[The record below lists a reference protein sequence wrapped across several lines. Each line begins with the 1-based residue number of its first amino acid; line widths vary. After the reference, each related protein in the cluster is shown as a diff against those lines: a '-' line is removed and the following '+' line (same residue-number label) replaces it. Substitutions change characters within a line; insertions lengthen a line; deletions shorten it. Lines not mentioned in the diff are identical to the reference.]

1 MTIEGKSAEQH
12 CLDIYSLSLSNIASI
27 VLDEILTVT
36 TTKECVQTCSATDI
50 ARFKREAA
58 GKRKPYTLHNGAS
71 SIKKVNST
79 LEPIGTEEFDNKLK
93 LSLIHRSKVAKT
105 SKAPTGKGVAK
116 GFKVAKGYLRGLLG
130 HTGSPLS
137 SAIRGVDPGV
147 SLDKVPRSGGRSI
160 SPNRRYARKQ
170 HVSVKKIPLH
180 HLSPLNKT
188 ASGPKDKKEGLEE
201 IRKLRMEKLRAVEEA
216 KEAEVGNRRLLDR
229 EEEESVGRL
238 EVEVEGEEGR
248 IEAMTG
254 GNEAVAAYRQS
265 P

>member
-1 MTIEGKSAEQH
+1 M
-12 CLDIYSLSLSNIASI
+12 
-27 VLDEILTVT
+27 
-36 TTKECVQTCSATDI
+36 
-50 ARFKREAA
+50 
-58 GKRKPYTLHNGAS
+58 
-71 SIKKVNST
+71 
-79 LEPIGTEEFDNKLK
+79 
-93 LSLIHRSKVAKT
+93 
-105 SKAPTGKGVAK
+105 
-116 GFKVAKGYLRGLLG
+116 
-130 HTGSPLS
+130 
-137 SAIRGVDPGV
+137 
-147 SLDKVPRSGGRSI
+147 
-160 SPNRRYARKQ
+160 
-170 HVSVKKIPLH
+170 SVKKIPLH

-201 IRKLRMEKLRAVEEA
+201 IRKLKMEKLRAVEEA